1 MEKVYHL
8 WTESVPRCRILRYH
22 RAMAKKHTPNP
33 VLGIVVSILSV
44 GALSFVAFL
53 LLGSLL
59 NLMPA
64 GPVVEELLSIVMIV
78 LLYVVFPGASGAMV
92 TYTVPKDIP
101 LGTHLLTSALTF
113 TAAHAPA
120 GLMVAFA
127 AMMFS
132 ENSTNWALM
141 FFGVLT
147 AFAVSVCILTL
158 IYFSSYYGTR
168 YLRGKR

>member
-1 MEKVYHL
+1 
-8 WTESVPRCRILRYH
+8 
-22 RAMAKKHTPNP
+22 MAKKHTPNP

-92 TYTVPKDIP
+92 TYTVPNDIP
-101 LGTHLLTSALTF
+101 IGTHIVSSALSF
-113 TAAHAPA
+113 LSAHIPA
-120 GLMVAFA
+120 GLMIVFA

-132 ENSTNWALM
+132 GSTNWALM

-158 IYFSSYYGTR
+158 IYFVSYHGTR